1 MSINIG
7 IIGLPQSGKTTVFN
21 ALTGGK
27 ADTATHSTDG
37 LSPHIGVARVPEPR
51 LAVMG
56 ELLHPGK
63 IVPVEARYTDV
74 EASVKTLAQDKGIGG
89 QLLNQLNAVDTL
101 IGVIRAFT
109 DASIPHPQGSLD
121 VKRDIGTL
129 NLELVFSDLAI
140 IERRLEKLEN
150 SMKAARPGE
159 RQGFLQEKEI
169 LLRFKSELEGDRPIR
184 ELPAETGGARFIAN
198 YQFLTAKPLL
208 ITVNI
213 GEEQLEK
220 AAALEAEIDAA
231 YAATRCRTVAI
242 CGKLEMELAQLDDT
256 AAREFRDEF
265 GIKESGL
272 ERIIKMSYELSDLIT
287 FFTIA
292 SNEVRAWSIKK
303 GTTAV
308 KAAGK
313 IHTDMEKGFIR
324 AEGIGFNDLV
334 NCGSIAEARKKGLLR
349 LEGKDYIVQ
358 DGDVITFL
366 FNV

>member
-27 ADTATHSTDG
+27 ADTTAHGTDG
-37 LSPHIGVARVPEPR
+37 LSPHVGVARVPEPR
-51 LAVMG
+51 LKVLK
-56 ELLHPGK
+56 EILHPGK
-63 IVPVEARYTDV
+63 VVPAEARYTDV
-74 EASVKTLAQDKGIGG
+74 GASVKTLAQDKGIGG
-89 QLLNQLNAVDTL
+89 QLLNQLSTVDTL
-101 IGVIRAFT
+101 ICVIRAFT

-121 VKRDIGTL
+121 VTRDIGTL

-150 SMKAARPGE
+150 SMKGAKPGE

-169 LLRFKSELEGDRPIR
+169 LLRFKAELENDRPIR
-184 ELPAETGGARFIAN
+184 ELPAETGEARYISN

-208 ITVNI
+208 ITINI
-213 GEEQLEK
+213 GEEQLDR
-220 AAALEAEIDAA
+220 AAQLEAETNAA
-231 YAATRCRTVAI
+231 FAATRCRTIAI
-242 CGKLEMELAQLDDT
+242 CGKLEMELAQLDDS
-256 AAREFRDEF
+256 AAREFREEY

-272 ERIIKMSYELSDLIT
+272 ERTIKASYELSDLIT
-287 FFTIA
+287 YFTIA
-292 SNEVRAWSIKK
+292 SNEVRAWPVKK

-324 AEGIGFNDLV
+324 AEGIGFDNLV
-334 NCGSIAEARKKGLLR
+334 NCGSIAEARRKGLLH
-349 LEGKDYIVQ
+349 LEGKDYVVQ